1 MMTIGLLVCGAF
13 ADDIKKKY
21 GGAYEDFFIK
31 ALQAVDPSL
40 SFKSYWVFEDEFPQS
55 VDECDGW
62 LVTGSK
68 SGVYE
73 NLPWMLRLQD
83 HIKESYQRSIPVVG
97 VCFGHQILAAAL
109 GGRVEKASVGWGLGF
124 HRYELQEPLKG
135 IEGTLDLYAIHQDQV
150 VELPKDAR
158 VLASNTHCSYA
169 ALAYKGRALSF
180 QPHPEF
186 SRQFETDLITSILG
200 DTIPVELGEKAIL
213 GMENTQADN
222 VQVMQIIADFFK
234 G

>member
-13 ADDIKKKY
+13 SDDIKKKY
-21 GGAYEDFFIK
+21 SGVYEDFFIK
-31 ALQAVDPSL
+31 ALQEADPAL

-73 NLPWMLRLQD
+73 DLPWMLRLQD
-83 HIKESYQRSIPVVG
+83 HIKESYQRDISVVG
-97 VCFGHQILAAAL
+97 VCFGHQIVAAAL
-109 GGRVEKASVGWGLGF
+109 GGRVEKASAGWGLGF
-124 HRYELQEPLKG
+124 QRYELQESLQG

-150 VELPKDAR
+150 VELPKEAR
-158 VLASNTHCSYA
+158 VLASNALCLYA

-200 DTIPVELGEKAIL
+200 DSIPIELGEKAIQ
-213 GMENTQADN
+213 GMENTQVDN